1 MDTVMS
7 VNGQLVE
14 TAFGPRLQLSYTGA
28 DSTPPDQIFL
38 RSVQRSAWSLSP
50 VDGTGPLKLT
60 GYFTGPPVR
69 KTTLMQLGDEAK
81 SRLRKKLVEAL
92 RNDGRFYLARFTGW
106 QTSGITPTVVE
117 WKLDEA
123 SGKITGKILSG
134 GRALEANEN
143 APNSY
148 EGEVKEENGWVL
160 VKLVQ
165 VSQLKPNDKFV
176 TSLELRVSEDSSGAL
191 YLGGNPTSL
200 GRVIDEK
207 RISEATPKKGYPV
220 GFIPVAAADS
230 TTRAEIDKAIAEK
243 VKAQEDATTKL
254 QAQQKAAEDARR
266 ARFAPFA
273 APFQSKSGAVI
284 TADLGPEMSSVI
296 LEAGVDTDTST
307 LRGRGTDLH
316 ELPFK
321 DFTFEGNLDGR
332 GQLSLTMSLASTP
345 YVFNAATEKG
355 LTYGRAMALTPLTE
369 DQRAKLS
376 SLIEL
381 GKRLATAAPQTLSV
395 EILNTAAAKTREA
408 SLQASSIPG
417 VAIYQKRK
425 NDAVAAMFTVQSN
438 GRFRW
443 AKEPLTLRLNE
454 PLKGNGLY
462 IKGGLGP
469 TDNLN
474 VVINGVHTATIA
486 AIERLGAAVVT
497 LPPELEILDINLKA
511 EGTAQARGV
520 VLLK

>member
-1 MDTVMS
+1 MPLYPSRELEIIRLAQDVST
-7 VNGQLVE
+7 GLV
-14 TAFGPRLQLSYTGA
+14 ANRDQFPA
-28 DSTPPDQIFL
+28 PP
-38 RSVQRSAWSLSP
+38 
-50 VDGTGPLKLT
+50 
-60 GYFTGPPVR
+60 
-69 KTTLMQLGDEAK
+69 
-81 SRLRKKLVEAL
+81 
-92 RNDGRFYLARFTGW
+92 
-106 QTSGITPTVVE
+106 
-117 WKLDEA
+117 
-123 SGKITGKILSG
+123 
-134 GRALEANEN
+134 
-143 APNSY
+143 
-148 EGEVKEENGWVL
+148 
-160 VKLVQ
+160 
-165 VSQLKPNDKFV
+165 
-176 TSLELRVSEDSSGAL
+176 
-191 YLGGNPTSL
+191 
-200 GRVIDEK
+200 
-207 RISEATPKKGYPV
+207 ATPE
-220 GFIPVAAADS
+220 
-230 TTRAEIDKAIAEK
+230 EIDKALAEK
-243 VKAQEDATTKL
+243 VKAQEEATTKL

-395 EILNTAAAKTREA
+395 EILNAAAAKTREA

-454 PLKGNGLY
+454 PLKGKGLY

-474 VVINGVHTATIA
+474 VVINGVQFASAVSRIAVTARQKPYVYLLSKKA
-486 AIERLGAAVVT
+486 MASSANVRFKRANRRAFCPRV
-497 LPPELEILDINLKA
+497 LP
-511 EGTAQARGV
+511 
-520 VLLK
+520 